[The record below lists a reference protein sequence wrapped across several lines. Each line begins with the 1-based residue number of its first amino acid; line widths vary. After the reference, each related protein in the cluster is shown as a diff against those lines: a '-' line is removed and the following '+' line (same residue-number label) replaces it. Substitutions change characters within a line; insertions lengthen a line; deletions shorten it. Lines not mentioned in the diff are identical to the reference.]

1 MRLSKG
7 RFREIQV
14 ELERR
19 VLETMP
25 ELEQSRAIE
34 KNQEREAPEKVPEA
48 VERARGQSGDIA
60 ALVQEALSG
69 SPDRQ
74 AFRQQLQAQ
83 GLELYV
89 RGKTPGVV
97 HLDSG
102 KKHRLKTLH
111 PDFLKAFEALSEVQL
126 TDTREKTAPEG
137 EKEKGAETEALPEPQ
152 PHQTQTQTPPDLR
165 DEWRA
170 ELERLR
176 KSHEQGQEIEAQHSG
191 NLLRELKA
199 LVRFAVSD
207 TLRGIRSRALKILE
221 RLKIQPRQ
229 HEHERLRRDPRHQR
243 GR

>member
-1 MRLSKG
+1 M
-7 RFREIQV
+7 Q
-14 ELERR
+14 LERH
-19 VLETMP
+19 VLEAMP

-34 KNQEREAPEKVPEA
+34 KYTEREAPEKAPEA
-48 VERARGQSGDIA
+48 AERATGQPGDIA
-60 ALVQEALSG
+60 ALVQEALSR

-74 AFRQQLQAQ
+74 AFRQQLQAH
-83 GLELYV
+83 GLELYI
-89 RGKTPGVV
+89 RGRTPGVV
-97 HLDSG
+97 HLESG

-111 PDFLKAFEALSEVQL
+111 PDLFEAFEALPEVQL
-126 TDTREKTAPEG
+126 TETREKTAPEG
-137 EKEKGAETEALPEPQ
+137 EKEKGAEALPEPQ
-152 PHQTQTQTPPDLR
+152 RHQTPAQQPPDLR

-176 KSHEQGQEIEAQHSG
+176 KRHEQERQVEAERSG

-207 TLRGIRSRALKILE
+207 TLRGIRSKALKMLE

-229 HEHERLRRDPRHQR
+229 HEHERVRCDPNRQR

>member
-14 ELERR
+14 QLEQY

-34 KNQEREAPEKVPEA
+34 KDSKREALEKAPEA
-48 VERARGQSGDIA
+48 VEHTTGQPHDIA
-60 ALVQEALSG
+60 TLVQAALSE

-74 AFRQQLQAQ
+74 AFREQLQAQ

-97 HLDSG
+97 HLESG
-102 KKHRLKTLH
+102 MKHRLKTLD
-111 PDFLKAFEALSEVQL
+111 PDILRAFEALPGEEL
-126 TDTREKTAPEG
+126 TETREKTTPEG
-137 EKEKGAETEALPEPQ
+137 EKEKGAAALPELQ
-152 PHQTQTQTPPDLR
+152 RHQTQVPQPPDLR
-165 DEWRA
+165 DAWRV
-170 ELERLR
+170 ELELLR
-176 KSHEQGQEIEAQHSG
+176 KSHEQERQVEAERSG
-191 NLLRELKA
+191 NLLRELRA

-207 TLRGIRSRALKILE
+207 TLRGIRSRALKMLE

-229 HEHERLRRDPRHQR
+229 HEHERVRRNPSRQR